1 MTTPHPT
8 DTGFAAAYSQAWT
21 TDPES
26 LLQFFALDGTYTD
39 VAMDT
44 TYEGREAIGKFHRYM
59 LEFAPDSAIVF
70 GDTYAAVGRLYS
82 EWVWSGTFS
91 GPLRLRS
98 GKLIDAAGT
107 RFSVPGIAA
116 CTYNRDGLLTTHRDF
131 WDLGTVLDQTSVPIG

>member
-8 DTGFAAAYSQAWT
+8 DSGFAAAYSRAWT
-21 TDPES
+21 EVPED
-26 LLQFFALDGTYTD
+26 LLQFFAPDGIYTD
-39 VAMDT
+39 VAMNAA
-44 TYEGREAIGKFHRYM
+44 YKGRAAIDKFHRYM

-70 GDTYAAVGRLYS
+70 GDTYAADGRLYC
-82 EWVWSGTFS
+82 EWDWSGTFS

-116 CTYNRDGLLTTHRDF
+116 CTYNGDGLLTTHRDF
-131 WDLGTVLDQTSVPIG
+131 WDLGTVLDQTSVSIG